1 MLRCTCRS
9 AGRSLLGPRAR
20 AAVITR
26 FESTNPRSPD
36 FTTPEP
42 SLVSKDTTPTPPS
55 RPPTFTTDAPV
66 LVEESDPTKPTNLP
80 IEDYASPL
88 LHTYDVFAK
97 LFRYAV
103 FGSVAIVS
111 LGVTGL
117 VGVHFYVEKVELAK
131 PKGEDEQHWE
141 EDFEGWSGGH
151 LGGGTD
157 PRLGTTTRS
166 AIRGAWIAQ
175 HWGTGAVGS
184 PVSSSAFSVNAVNA
198 GGAKIGAQ
206 NAKITDVGEIG
217 DAGWQ
222 QAEGYLMFAID
233 SAQQK
238 GISLCS
244 PGAEAGTVVDRTALE
259 LEQRLASLREL
270 IGGRYKLQEARDG
283 WERIYYALSSSTNPT
298 PSDVRERTK
307 ATKKLGDI
315 SARLAEMYDAG
326 SEERRFEMNKAEGW
340 LLGGLL
346 TVLGAG
352 AGMENI
358 DIVAK
363 SKSASPS
370 SGFFGF
376 WARSHPPG
384 STTTIRPEV
393 RALVDAL
400 SLHATSPTPPF
411 DPATSR
417 TLLNSLTTLETF
429 LARDRNLLAAQ
440 GVQSSSLSFTRSL
453 STPSPDIVRTE
464 KILSKNEDKSAAL
477 YQLFLVVRESI
488 FSTHLAE
495 VSLAL
500 RQPAMEPTRLLE
512 GSITDSQAVVTALE
526 GSTLAA
532 PLSFFASFSSSK
544 DSVLQ
549 RRLGKSA
556 RDLLRDAALTG
567 SMAASLSA
575 IVCKDKEQA
584 LGYRA
589 TASGFLAA
597 LK

>member
-1 MLRCTCRS
+1 M
-9 AGRSLLGPRAR
+9 
-20 AAVITR
+20 
-26 FESTNPRSPD
+26 
-36 FTTPEP
+36 
-42 SLVSKDTTPTPPS
+42 
-55 RPPTFTTDAPV
+55 
-66 LVEESDPTKPTNLP
+66 
-80 IEDYASPL
+80 
-88 LHTYDVFAK
+88 
-97 LFRYAV
+97 
-103 FGSVAIVS
+103 
-111 LGVTGL
+111 
-117 VGVHFYVEKVELAK
+117 
-131 PKGEDEQHWE
+131 
-141 EDFEGWSGGH
+141 
-151 LGGGTD
+151 
-157 PRLGTTTRS
+157 
-166 AIRGAWIAQ
+166 
-175 HWGTGAVGS
+175 
-184 PVSSSAFSVNAVNA
+184 
-198 GGAKIGAQ
+198 IGAQ
-206 NAKITDVGEIG
+206 KAKITDAGEIG

-222 QAEGYLMFAID
+222 QAEGYLLFAID

-238 GISLCS
+238 GISLSS
-244 PGAEAGTVVDRTALE
+244 PGGGAGDAVDRTALE

-270 IGGRYKLQEARDG
+270 IGGRYKLNEARDG
-283 WERIYYALSSSTNPT
+283 WERIYYALSAATNPT

-326 SEERRFEMNKAEGW
+326 SEERRCEMNKAEGW

-352 AGMENI
+352 AGMENV

-363 SKSASPS
+363 GKAASPS

-384 STTTIRPEV
+384 TTTTTTIRPEI

-464 KILSKNEDKSAAL
+464 KILSRTTDKSAAL
-477 YQLFLVVRESI
+477 HQLYLVVRESI
-488 FSTHLAE
+488 FATHLAE

-500 RQPAMEPTRLLE
+500 GQSATEPTRLLV
-512 GSITDSQAVVTALE
+512 GAITDSQAVVTALE
-526 GSTLAA
+526 TSALAA
-532 PLSFFASFSSSK
+532 PLSFFASFSSSQE
-544 DSVLQ
+544 SVLQ

-556 RDLLRDAALTG
+556 RNLLRDAALTG

-584 LGYRA
+584 EGYRA
-589 TASGFLAA
+589 AASGFLAT
-597 LK
+597 LKQ